1 MYLTELIEQAVQ
13 KAVKEAEKPVGVLLS
28 GGIDSSTVAAFAG
41 ELPTFTGYYEDRH
54 LGFDERYFA
63 RLAAK
68 GEHYLVK
75 ITPDDFVDHFDDM
88 VHDIDPFQVGPGVF
102 GQWMV
107 AMVADF
113 HGIKTLLSGEGGDEL
128 FGGYA
133 RLMKVAGHELPDGY
147 ENYTPP
153 PDYPDNL
160 TDALKYD
167 WDKLPVLMA
176 ADEQI
181 CKAWNITVKAP
192 LLSGSV
198 VEYVMKYVPEQQR
211 VGKVLLKA
219 AMRGIVPDTILD
231 RKDKKGFPTPFVY
244 WAQEEPV
251 KSFVLKRIGYLPG
264 VDKPYDRKWWY
275 DLCKASKAM
284 TEGVLYI

>member
-41 ELPTFTGYYEDRH
+41 ELPTFTGYYEAA
-54 LGFDERYFA
+54 GFDEREYA
-63 RLAAK
+63 RLSRK
-68 GEHYLVK
+68 EEHYFVK
-75 ITPDDFVDHFDDM
+75 ITPESFVNHFDDM
-88 VHDIDPFQVGPGVF
+88 VYNIDLFQVGPGVF

-107 AMVADF
+107 AAKAATLGM
-113 HGIKTLLSGEGGDEL
+113 KTLLSGEGGDEL

-133 RLMKVAGHELPDGY
+133 RLMKVAGYELPEGY

-153 PDYPDNL
+153 PDYPNNI
-160 TDALKYD
+160 TDALLYD
-167 WDKLPVLMA
+167 WEKLPVLMA

-192 LLSGSV
+192 LLSGKI

-219 AMRGIVPDTILD
+219 AMRGIVPDAILD

-251 KSFVLKRIGYLPG
+251 KSFVLKRIGYLPD
-264 VDKPYDRKWWY
+264 VNEPYARGWWY
-275 DLCKASKAM
+275 DLCKASKALR
-284 TEGVLYI
+284 EGVLYI